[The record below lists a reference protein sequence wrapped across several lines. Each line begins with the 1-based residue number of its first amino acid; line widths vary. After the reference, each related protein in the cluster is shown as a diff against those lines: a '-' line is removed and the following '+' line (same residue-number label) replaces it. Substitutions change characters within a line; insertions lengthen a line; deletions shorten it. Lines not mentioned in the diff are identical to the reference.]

1 MEEKREINLIKQLA
15 EAVIAGEQMTKEDAL
30 ALVRTNQ
37 LEVLFEEANGIRQHF
52 MGNKVDLCTIMNA
65 KSGKCSE
72 DCTYCAQS
80 VHYGTDVMEYPLIS
94 YNEAYKR
101 AKENANYGVHHFS
114 LVTSGRSL
122 EGADFDKAVEMFKK
136 LNKALPQLKL
146 CASHGIINKSQGQ
159 QLKEAGVK
167 TYHHNLETSKSY
179 YATICTTHSYEER
192 LQTIKEVQ
200 DAGLHVCSGGI
211 IGMGESWQDRI
222 DLAFTLKQ
230 LGIRSVPINILNPVK
245 GTPLGKHNTLDPE
258 EVLRTMA
265 IFRFILPKAFIRY
278 AGGRGLLGQWQEKGL
293 ESGVNAALVG
303 NYLTTVGNNI
313 KEDLDMVRRKGFEYK
328 E

>member
-1 MEEKREINLIKQLA
+1 MKEIRIQQLAKSITKGGEITKREALEL
-15 EAVIAGEQMTKEDAL
+15 TKTE
-30 ALVRTNQ
+30 Q
-37 LEVLFEEANGIRQHF
+37 LETLFEEANKIRKFF

-80 VHYGTDVMEYPLIS
+80 AHYTTNVLEYSLIS
-94 YNEAYKR
+94 YEQAYER
-101 AKENANYGVHHFS
+101 AKENASYGVHHFS

-122 EGADFDKAVEMFKK
+122 EGEDFNTVVETFKK
-136 LNKALPQLKL
+136 LNKTLPKLKL
-146 CASHGIINKSQGQ
+146 CASHGIIDNVQGQ

-167 TYHHNLETSKSY
+167 TYHHNLETSRSY
-179 YATICTTHSYEER
+179 YGKICTTHSYDER
-192 LQTIKEVQ
+192 LKTIKEVQ
-200 DAGLHVCSGGI
+200 KAGLSVCSGGI

-222 DLAFTLKQ
+222 ELAFALKK
-230 LGIRSVPINILNPVK
+230 LGIRSVPINILNPVE
-245 GTPLGKHNTLDPE
+245 GTPLGRVKTLEPTE
-258 EVLRTMA
+258 ILRTMA

-293 ESGVNAALVG
+293 EAGVNAALVG

-313 KEDLDMVRRKGFEYK
+313 REDLDMVMRKGFEYK
-328 E
+328 A